1 MTPEDTRTRFTVRVP
16 QDLHERLD
24 LLADVTERT
33 INDLVNEALREYV
46 VHNRALIGFPPIQEA
61 LDAFLERYAE
71 EQKKYAKLE
80 RPPRPRRRRWKEEDN
95 E

>member
-1 MTPEDTRTRFTVRVP
+1 MTSKDTRARFTVRIP
-16 QDLHERLD
+16 EDLHERLD

-33 INDLVNEALREYV
+33 VNDLVNEALRDYI

-71 EQKKYAKLE
+71 EKKKYAELE
-80 RPPRPRRRRWKEEDN
+80 PPPRTRRRRWREEDN